1 MIISENSLTAVK
13 PVADSLSPGAG
24 FGVLCAYAAAALVIG
39 GVVLSR
45 RDA

>member
-1 MIISENSLTAVK
+1 VSH
-13 PVADSLSPGAG
+13 SLSPGLG
-24 FGVLCAYAAAALVIG
+24 FAMLCVYAAVALVIG